1 MLLLL
6 LNLSHSMKMTL
17 PPVFILKSV
26 LPDRFKLIH
35 FLPLPGLFSLFIF
48 LTNRRNASF
57 LWPSST
63 LFFLT
68 FNQWT
73 LSTKLRVN
81 FLTIFKMFHNLFLV
95 PYLLPLQQTTILQRD
110 TLLTYTPKLLPAPL
124 IPFHA
129 PKLQNTNTN
138 N

>member
-6 LNLSHSMKMTL
+6 LNLSHSKKMTL

-26 LPDRFKLIH
+26 SPDRFEIIH
-35 FLPLPGLFSLFIF
+35 FLPLSGFFLFTIHLPDQQKKCLLPMTVFYSL
-48 LTNRRNASF
+48 
-57 LWPSST
+57 
-63 LFFLT
+63 LT

-95 PYLLPLQQTTILQRD
+95 PYLLPLKQTTILQKD
-110 TLLTYTPKLLPAPL
+110 TPLTYTPKLLPAPL

-129 PKLQNTNTN
+129 SKLQNTNSN